1 MKLLR
6 NVFIGVAALA
16 IGICLSSISFAE
28 EGHYA
33 WKEGKENEA
42 AKVKLMKDSSAA
54 LQQSNPTLANG
65 LSDWAADE
73 EKEMQECKEHKA
85 KHEAKTKLLTDS
97 AVALEKTN
105 PDMAKGLKEIAEK
118 KHKNKKHEKMEEKN
132 EKEEA
137 GEMTEPR
144 AEQNE
149 NKK

>member
-6 NVFIGVAALA
+6 NVFIGVAVLA
-16 IGICLSSISFAE
+16 VVVCLSSIVFAN
-28 EGHYA
+28 EGYREC
-33 WKEGKENEA
+33 KEGKENEA
-42 AKVKLMKDSSAA
+42 AKVKLMKDSAIA
-54 LQQSNPTLANG
+54 LQQSNPVLAKG

-73 EKEMQECKEHKA
+73 EKEMQEWKEQKA

-118 KHKNKKHEKMEEKN
+118 KHGSKKHEMMEEKN
-132 EKEEA
+132 EKEEP
-137 GEMTEPR
+137 GEMVEPKE
-144 AEQNE
+144 EQNE